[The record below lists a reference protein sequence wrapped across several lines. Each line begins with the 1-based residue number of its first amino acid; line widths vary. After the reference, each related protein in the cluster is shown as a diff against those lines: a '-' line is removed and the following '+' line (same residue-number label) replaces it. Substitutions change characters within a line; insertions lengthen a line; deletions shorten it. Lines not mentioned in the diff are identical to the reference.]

1 MAVDGCSPHLLAY
14 VPNTDTSMYARKRKF
29 LSLIQALCNEFD
41 SLHALTRQGTVSST
55 SDRQTEDKEWSL
67 PLSLSGLSG
76 CHGGPDYSS
85 SPSERLWGVAGG
97 RPPSTQLHSISPAS
111 PQDIDNK
118 DTEPESPLPAMLSF
132 TAAVSGGGTHKE
144 DTECTVPQNGKME
157 PATYLSEE
165 SRAIITE
172 AVPIAP
178 VGDKQGTGTDSQN
191 THLSTIAESASA
203 GTFMD
208 ELKNVTNDA
217 MREEVNRKSSID
229 SKMQFEEMKNGNV
242 QLGEH
247 WSSAHMAAIYKRS
260 GFLTGRWAPNRAT
273 EFVETSNFK
282 YATAALIVTNSMFV
296 GIEMNVAITQALADG
311 SKDTH
316 ALIHLGNALYTF
328 LFTVELA
335 IRIFA
340 YRVYFFLGPDWA
352 WNTFDSAIVGF
363 ALAEYAFSA
372 FGGLSA
378 LRVMRGLRLAKTL
391 RIIRVVTIFRH
402 LQLIVQGLLNSLLSL
417 VWMIFLLFLAVYLT
431 SILFIGGAFAYLT
444 DDALHIAEEEALKGD
459 TMSYLE
465 MRAAF
470 QRDFCSIGRGMFT
483 MFLSVTGGVDWYAV
497 VQPLLNVSVLYAF
510 IFIVYIIFVVFG
522 VFNVLNAVFVESVLT
537 NRDKDLLIQ
546 TEQAKTRMFMKD
558 LAELFREGDK
568 NNDGHFSKD
577 ELAEHCRNP
586 RFCAYLATHALDS
599 SDAEV
604 LFEILDQDRSG
615 AVDVEEFVLGAM
627 KLKGPARCLDMLKV
641 LSNFKA
647 LQLQVEKL
655 TDNVRRTSMLT
666 MSMQNISSLTLKTQD
681 SSERS
686 HAAMPR
692 VSKRERQHS

>member
-1 MAVDGCSPHLLAY
+1 
-14 VPNTDTSMYARKRKF
+14 
-29 LSLIQALCNEFD
+29 
-41 SLHALTRQGTVSST
+41 
-55 SDRQTEDKEWSL
+55 
-67 PLSLSGLSG
+67 
-76 CHGGPDYSS
+76 
-85 SPSERLWGVAGG
+85 
-97 RPPSTQLHSISPAS
+97 
-111 PQDIDNK
+111 
-118 DTEPESPLPAMLSF
+118 
-132 TAAVSGGGTHKE
+132 
-144 DTECTVPQNGKME
+144 
-157 PATYLSEE
+157 
-165 SRAIITE
+165 
-172 AVPIAP
+172 
-178 VGDKQGTGTDSQN
+178 
-191 THLSTIAESASA
+191 
-203 GTFMD
+203 
-208 ELKNVTNDA
+208 
-217 MREEVNRKSSID
+217 
-229 SKMQFEEMKNGNV
+229 
-242 QLGEH
+242 
-247 WSSAHMAAIYKRS
+247 
-260 GFLTGRWAPNRAT
+260 
-273 EFVETSNFK
+273 
-282 YATAALIVTNSMFV
+282 
-296 GIEMNVAITQALADG
+296 
-311 SKDTH
+311 
-316 ALIHLGNALYTF
+316 
-328 LFTVELA
+328 
-335 IRIFA
+335 
-340 YRVYFFLGPDWA
+340 
-352 WNTFDSAIVGF
+352 
-363 ALAEYAFSA
+363 
-372 FGGLSA
+372 
-378 LRVMRGLRLAKTL
+378 
-391 RIIRVVTIFRH
+391 
-402 LQLIVQGLLNSLLSL
+402 
-417 VWMIFLLFLAVYLT
+417 MIFLLFLAVYLT

-568 NNDGHFSKD
+568 DNNGHFSKD
-577 ELAEHCRNP
+577 ELVEHCSNP

-604 LFEILDQDRSG
+604 LFDILDQDRSG
-615 AVDVEEFVLGAM
+615 AVDVEEFVVGAM

-692 VSKRERQHS
+692 VSKRER